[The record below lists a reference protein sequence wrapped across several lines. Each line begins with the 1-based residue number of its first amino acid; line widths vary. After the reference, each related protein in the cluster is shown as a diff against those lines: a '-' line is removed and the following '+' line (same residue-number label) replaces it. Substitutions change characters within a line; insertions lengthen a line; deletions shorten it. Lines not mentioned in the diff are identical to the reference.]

1 MFFENTILSILTR
14 FDINFLMNALE
25 LFCDFLLWIIVYK
38 KKIKLVQG
46 TPTTRNLCS
55 LGSQFVKFIKAT
67 VTDVSF
73 IKLF

>member
-1 MFFENTILSILTR
+1 MFFENTIILRILTR

-25 LFCDFLLWIIVYK
+25 LICDFLLWID
-38 KKIKLVQG
+38 LVQG
-46 TPTTRNLCS
+46 TPTTSNLCS
-55 LGSQFVKFIKAT
+55 LGSQFDKCIKAT